1 MFITEKSQDNLL
13 TLPAKELRI
22 KDFRSASSP
31 LAEKILHQLS
41 IKESYPKEL
50 ARTLKVNEQK
60 IYYHIRNLQKNGIIK
75 QVKSEAMQGGVAN
88 YYTLTEPAFIVKFS
102 ELKETQKIASL
113 KSEYVNFLEP
123 FIVDGRLDAQII
135 VGSPEPHGIEKARSK
150 DALYAIELALLLGT
164 FLNHIP
170 INTIKLDTETHA
182 EHLKNNLIIIG
193 GPVVNK
199 ITEKINDYLPV
210 KFNKTHA
217 WNIESSL
224 TNEIYAADEI
234 GIIVKIKNP
243 FAKDKS
249 ILLIAG
255 KRHAGT
261 KAAIIALSK
270 NLKEIAAGNLRDS
283 KILAKVVEG
292 IDKDADGIIDEVEIK
307 E

>member
-113 KSEYVNFLEP
+113 KPEYVNFLEP

>member
-1 MFITEKSQDNLL
+1 MFVIDRQKNEVYSLPAREIKPDDAGSVSSELAIKILNLL
-13 TLPAKELRI
+13 AKE
-22 KDFRSASSP
+22 AM
-31 LAEKILHQLS
+31 
-41 IKESYPKEL
+41 YPIDIAKS
-50 ARTLKVNEQK
+50 LKVHEQK

-113 KSEYVNFLEP
+113 KPEYTNFLEP
-123 FIVDGRLDAQII
+123 FIIDGKLDAQII

-170 INTIKLDTETHA
+170 INTIKLDTETHS

-199 ITEKINDYLPV
+199 ITEKINDFLPIR
-210 KFNKTHA
+210 FNKTHA

-224 TNEIYAADEI
+224 THELYAADEI

-270 NLKEIAAGNLRDS
+270 HLKEVAAGNIRDN

>member
-1 MFITEKSQDNLL
+1 MFIAEKNQDSLL
-13 TLPAKELRI
+13 TLPAKELRL
-22 KDFRSASSP
+22 KNFRSASSP
-31 LAEKILHQLS
+31 LAEKILVSFSQ
-41 IKESYPKEL
+41 KESYPKEL
-50 ARTLKVNEQK
+50 ARELKVNEQK
-60 IYYHIRNLQKNGIIK
+60 IYYHIRNLQKNGIIR

-102 ELKETQKIASL
+102 GLRETQKIASL
-113 KSEYVNFLEP
+113 KPEYVNFLEP
-123 FIVDGRLDAQII
+123 FIVDGKLDAQII

-164 FLNHIP
+164 FLNYIP
-170 INTIKLDTETHA
+170 INSIKLDTETHTG
-182 EHLKNNLIIIG
+182 HLKNNLVIIG

-210 KFNKTHA
+210 KFNKTQA
-217 WNIESSL
+217 WNIESTLS
-224 TNEIYAADEI
+224 NEIYAADEI
-234 GIIVKIKNP
+234 GIIVKTKNP
-243 FAKDKS
+243 FAKNKS

-255 KRHAGT
+255 KRYAGT

-270 NLKEIAAGNLRDS
+270 HLKEVAAGNIRDN

-292 IDKDADGIIDEVEIK
+292 LDKDADGIIDDVEIK

>member
-1 MFITEKSQDNLL
+1 MFIAEKQKESLL
-13 TLPAKELRI
+13 TLPAKELRV

-113 KSEYVNFLEP
+113 KPEYVNFLEP

>member
-1 MFITEKSQDNLL
+1 MFIAEKNQDNLL
-13 TLPAKELRI
+13 TLPAKELRV
-22 KDFRSASSP
+22 KNFRSASSP
-31 LAEKILHQLS
+31 LAEKILISLS
-41 IKESYPKEL
+41 LKESYPKEL

-113 KSEYVNFLEP
+113 KPEYSEFLEP
-123 FIVDGRLDAQII
+123 FIVDGRLDAQLI

-164 FLNHIP
+164 FLNYIP

-199 ITEKINDYLPV
+199 ITEKINDHLPIR
-210 KFNKTHA
+210 FNKTHA

-270 NLKEIAAGNLRDS
+270 NLKEIAAGNIRDT

-292 IDKDADGIIDEVEIK
+292 VDKDADGIIDEVEIK

>member
-1 MFITEKSQDNLL
+1 MFIAEKQKESLL
-13 TLPAKELRI
+13 TLPAKELRV

-113 KSEYVNFLEP
+113 KPEYTNFLEP
-123 FIVDGRLDAQII
+123 FIIDGKLDAQII

-170 INTIKLDTETHA
+170 INTIKLDTETHS

-199 ITEKINDYLPV
+199 ITEKINDFLPIR
-210 KFNKTHA
+210 FNKTHA

-224 TNEIYAADEI
+224 THELYAADEI

-270 NLKEIAAGNLRDS
+270 HLKEVAAGNIRDN

>member
-1 MFITEKSQDNLL
+1 MFIAEKSQDNLL

-113 KSEYVNFLEP
+113 KPEYVNFLEP